1 MSQVGLK
8 LEIYTLAHA
17 CVAAD
22 FNSADTWVVRDENSL
37 LEAYTWLTRVVL
49 YGAELMMDVLC
60 AKAWMSDLELSL
72 FNGWYDP
79 VVRASPDLVGGC
91 TRPFSHHAQHILS
104 LDSSLNPKP

>member
-1 MSQVGLK
+1 MKTVYS
-8 LEIYTLAHA
+8 
-17 CVAAD
+17 
-22 FNSADTWVVRDENSL
+22 R
-37 LEAYTWLTRVVL
+37 LTRGSHVWCCM
-49 YGAELMMDVLC
+49 GAELMMDVLC

-91 TRPFSHHAQHILS
+91 TRPFSHHAQHMLS